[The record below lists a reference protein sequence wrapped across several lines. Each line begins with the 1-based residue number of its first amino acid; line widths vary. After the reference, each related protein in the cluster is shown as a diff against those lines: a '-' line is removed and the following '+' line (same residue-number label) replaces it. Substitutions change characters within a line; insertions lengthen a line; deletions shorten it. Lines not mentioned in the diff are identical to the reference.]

1 MKNTNKV
8 QYCVANVKP
17 FKEIGNGL
25 ERHID
30 RCQIVNNNG
39 ENKPMPWYPD
49 NADPEKTAMNR
60 ELIDPSTHEF
70 SPHIIDKSA
79 QRLNQLVD
87 KRIKEAGVELRKS
100 QNKCIE
106 TILSGSPET
115 MQSMTK
121 EEIHEW
127 AKDCVGFLQ
136 KKYGKKN
143 VVSCVLH
150 MDETTPHIHAMI
162 VPIVN
167 GMSRRTAHKYKKEG
181 KIVDPNYQGPP
192 RLSVSDVVNQASLQ
206 ILHTEYANQVG
217 KKYGLSRGVPGP
229 PGSTKKHQTSQEYN
243 RQLTRKNMRL
253 EADNRGLEE
262 EKQRLEEERRKVLEQ
277 KQQLEDEL
285 RQLSE
290 HQRSLDGANKSLK
303 QEQLRFKTQNEAI
316 RQEIQQQQEE
326 RSRLHSL
333 NQALDKRMQDLQQE
347 AIQIDDELQWFK
359 DESRQ
364 LNEQCDSLRKTNN
377 ELQETHI
384 RLTTQVDEQKQEIE
398 KQKEVI
404 RRYEEQIA
412 QLSDIDD
419 PGKIANFLESHRA
432 KLIQQIIEEL
442 KEIYKAE
449 VSLVKWRFLKD
460 GQFYVNAT
468 IKKAGKI
475 YNNNDIYLYRN
486 GDIIRMIPDGNNYN
500 KKLVRT
506 SENIKKL
513 LAEPSDLIKN
523 AILMPAFKKTTTK
536 QEVNKPAQPT
546 MKMKR

>member
-1 MKNTNKV
+1 MSDNTE
-8 QYCVANVKP
+8 QYTVINVKP

-30 RCQIVNNNG
+30 RCQLVDIDEG
-39 ENKPMPWYPD
+39 EKLVPWYPD

-243 RQLTRKNMRL
+243 RQLTRINMRL

-290 HQRSLDGANKSLK
+290 HQRSLDGANKTLK
-303 QEQLRFKTQNEAI
+303 QEQLRLKTQNEAI

-364 LNEQCDSLRKTNN
+364 LNEQCDSLINTIN
-377 ELQETHI
+377 ELQETHN

-412 QLSDIDD
+412 QLSDIDE
-419 PGKIANFLESHRA
+419 PGKIANFLERHRA
-432 KLIQQIIEEL
+432 KFMKQIVKEL
-442 KEIYKAE
+442 EEIYTGKI
-449 VSLVKWRFLKD
+449 SLLKWRFNEN
-460 GQFYVNAT
+460 GSFSVN
-468 IKKAGKI
+468 ISLNKSGKI
-475 YNNNDIYLYRN
+475 YKDLLIYLYPN
-486 GDIIRMIPDGNNYN
+486 GEIIRMIPDGNNYN
-500 KKLVRT
+500 KKLVCI